1 MEWAGELTH
10 ASLNFYPCVRVKGCG
25 HLYRSQVTCID
36 REDSALKHPEG
47 STAGPVWTRG
57 WERSPHRARHSTT
70 GHGWHC
76 SVLGH
81 SSLPETAALWLAQ
94 TCYCRVQA
102 SESTSQPEGPPRWRR
117 WRRPPSRVGR
127 GGCPTQ
133 ERQASGQEEGSF
145 GGSRPRSGPGLELSV
160 RGLLLCPLE
169 TAALLG
175 GGTHPVRHRSGD
187 LGDQLYPASAR
198 ASGSRASRLSK
209 NSILSFS
216 RFSFCWDRGGGVL
229 GVIRDYFQTTAFH
242 QALARVY
249 WSPWNF
255 FF

>member
-133 ERQASGQEEGSF
+133 ERQASGQEE
-145 GGSRPRSGPGLELSV
+145 
-160 RGLLLCPLE
+160 E

-175 GGTHPVRHRSGD
+175 GGAHPVRR
-187 LGDQLYPASAR
+187 R
-198 ASGSRASRLSK
+198 RLSGAATEEGEDWRAATPEVPERAHRPEASVLQEAPDPK
-209 NSILSFS
+209 ERLRLEEAAEDPVWGSGPVP
-216 RFSFCWDRGGGVL
+216 RTCPRPPGGGQEVL
-229 GVIRDYFQTTAFH
+229 PY
-242 QALARVY
+242 
-249 WSPWNF
+249 
-255 FF
+255 

>member
-117 WRRPPSRVGR
+117 WRRPPSRAAK
-127 GGCPTQ
+127 
-133 ERQASGQEEGSF
+133 ERRF
-145 GGSRPRSGPGLELSV
+145 GGAEGESAPRPSGLCSV
-160 RGLLLCPLE
+160 
-169 TAALLG
+169 
-175 GGTHPVRHRSGD
+175 
-187 LGDQLYPASAR
+187 
-198 ASGSRASRLSK
+198 
-209 NSILSFS
+209 
-216 RFSFCWDRGGGVL
+216 FC
-229 GVIRDYFQTTAFH
+229 F
-242 QALARVY
+242 
-249 WSPWNF
+249 
-255 FF
+255 